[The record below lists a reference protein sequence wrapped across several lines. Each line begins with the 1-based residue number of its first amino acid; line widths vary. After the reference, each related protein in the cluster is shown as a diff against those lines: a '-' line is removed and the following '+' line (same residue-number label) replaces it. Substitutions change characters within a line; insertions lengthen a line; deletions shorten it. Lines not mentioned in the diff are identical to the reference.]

1 MLQELYNYAL
11 DHQLTVLPGFKPK
24 KIKAYVCLDR
34 QAQFLGID
42 SPPDV
47 PVQCPDLGSLAQG
60 PDKCNLLVEKALIPL
75 SEEKPKK
82 RAFFLQAL
90 ADGAAVE
97 PLFDVLRTALTCPD
111 TVKDINNALE
121 QTQKNEKMKMKIKP
135 SDIIGYKVDGQALE
149 GLASYRSWW
158 SAYAAEQRG
167 AAKNTRQER
176 CLITGELTE
185 PLRTAPKV
193 AGLRAVGGHSSGDAV
208 ICFDKDAFCSYG
220 KEQGANAPVSEA
232 AMAAVNAALDD
243 LLNRQKAPALSGAK
257 WLHWYKCSLPQE
269 VPDYLDDLF
278 SIWGSDSES
287 EDAADNGSQA
297 ATDDKTAAESDVAQ
311 LSIAEMLATE
321 APATE
326 SPAAEEPS
334 TAGAETLQSI
344 TARQRA
350 DALLQSP
357 FSGQMPADLS
367 DNEYYIL
374 SLSGAAG
381 RVMVRGW
388 QQGSFAQLQQAMQA
402 WWDDLALISPDGRSL
417 LRRPRLGQL
426 SIRLLKQ
433 PTSSNLGEQMSKELA
448 GLQPRLIA
456 SILNQTPLP
465 DQVAAKALQTIRS
478 KMLRSDDS
486 DTKSEPLPDARACQ
500 LLKVWLLRRHTTDKG
515 GPAMQPELNAEY
527 SSAAYHCGRLMA
539 VFAAIQSAALGN
551 VGAGVL
557 QRYYTSASCTPALV
571 LGRLSALCQHHLSK
585 LDNPAL
591 AGYYEKLLGEIA
603 QKIKMPL
610 PATLDLRGQSE
621 FALGYYQQRA
631 ALFAPR
637 KNNNNT
643 DTVNE

>member
-1 MLQELYNYAL
+1 MLQELYDYAL
-11 DHQLTVLPGFKPK
+11 NNNLPIFPGFIWKSLPS
-24 KIKAYVCLDR
+24 AYVCLDR
-34 QAQFLGID
+34 QAQFLDIESLTKKKGKQKEWIL
-42 SPPDV
+42 
-47 PVQCPDLGSLAQG
+47 CPDLGSVVRG
-60 PDKCNLLVEKALIPL
+60 TDRCNLLVEKASISLGND
-75 SEEKPKK
+75 EKTAKK
-82 RAFFLQAL
+82 RAFFLQTL
-90 ADGAAVE
+90 AEGAAVE
-97 PLFDVLRTALTCPD
+97 PLFDVLLTALTCPD
-111 TVKDINNALE
+111 TVATINEALGRE
-121 QTQKNEKMKMKIKP
+121 KIKP
-135 SDIIGYKVDGQALE
+135 GDTIGYKVDGQALE
-149 GLASYRSWW
+149 GLSSYRSWW
-158 SAYAAEQRG
+158 REFAAKQRG
-167 AAKNTRQER
+167 AAKNTGRQR
-176 CLITGELTE
+176 CLITGELCD
-185 PLRTAPKV
+185 PLRTVPMIS
-193 AGLRAVGGHSSGDAV
+193 GLNTVGGQGSGDA
-208 ICFDKDAFCSYG
+208 IIGFDKDAFCSYG
-220 KEQGANAPVSEA
+220 REQAANAPVSE
-232 AMAAVNAALDD
+232 MAITAVYAALFD
-243 LLNRQKAPALSGAK
+243 LINQKNAPTLSGAK
-257 WLHWYKCSLPQE
+257 WLHWYKRSLPLE

-287 EDAADNGSQA
+287 EKAADSGSQT
-297 ATDDKTAAESDVAQ
+297 ATDDKTAADSDVAQ
-311 LSIAEMLATE
+311 LSIADMLATE
-321 APATE
+321 APAV
-326 SPAAEEPS
+326 EEPS

-643 DTVNE
+643 NTVNE